1 MKGGP
6 PAITSMRF
14 PEIRLVERTENLGR
28 FESVVKKNSDCNSRA
43 LTLIKAPTRNSFLG
57 AG

>member
-28 FESVVKKNSDCNSRA
+28 FESVVKK
-43 LTLIKAPTRNSFLG
+43 
-57 AG
+57 